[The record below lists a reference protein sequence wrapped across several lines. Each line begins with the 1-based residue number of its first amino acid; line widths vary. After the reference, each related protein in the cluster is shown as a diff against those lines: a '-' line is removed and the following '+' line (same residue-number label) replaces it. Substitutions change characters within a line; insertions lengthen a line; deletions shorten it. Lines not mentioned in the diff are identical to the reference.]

1 MFLEIFLPIL
11 FYCLIGAIIEFL
23 LVFGVL
29 IYAKRH
35 SKSDEQFIEAW
46 NKASDV
52 ALVISLSHSNDIT
65 NDVAFALRL
74 HVCAV
79 TFIWPFHLVM
89 HVLIN
94 ACNIVSR
101 VSNRFFSKVASVL
114 VKR

>member
-11 FYCLIGAIIEFL
+11 FYCLIGAILEFL

-35 SKSDEQFIEAW
+35 SKSDAQFVEAW

-52 ALVISLSHSNDIT
+52 ALVISLSHNNDIT

-89 HVLIN
+89 QILIN
-94 ACNIVSR
+94 IYYIISR
-101 VSNRFFSKVASVL
+101 VANRFFSKVASVL